1 MEFKNNQ
8 RLTHLRKIGGKIA
21 GLQVPLYASHACYF
35 IVLSVFPLLVLL
47 LSLVR
52 YTGLDVRSLTELVC
66 GVLPVALRPMAEDLI
81 VTTYY
86 TATGA
91 VLSVSALT
99 ALWSAGRGIFA
110 LMNGLNAAYGARESR
125 GYLHTRMLSM
135 WYTFGFL
142 TVLLLTL
149 ILQVF
154 GNDLLALLK
163 NADGMLFRFLTE
175 VLDLR
180 FFLLLILQTGLFT
193 AMYMVL
199 PNRKSRLIAAIPGA
213 LLSSIGWLI
222 FSDLF
227 SMYVEWLMDYTTLFG
242 SVYAVALSM
251 LWLYFCICILFY
263 GAALNH
269 WLENKNKIK
278 PE

>member
-1 MEFKNNQ
+1 MGNFKNNKYV
-8 RLTHLRKIGGKIA
+8 LRVRKLGSRVA
-21 GLQVPLYASHACYF
+21 ALQVPLYASQSCYF
-35 IVLSVFPLLVLL
+35 MILSAFPLLVVI
-47 LSLVR
+47 LSMIRFAGLEVQYLSDLV
-52 YTGLDVRSLTELVC
+52 S
-66 GVLPVALRPMAEDLI
+66 GVLPAALRPMAEDFI

-91 VLSVSALT
+91 VLSLSALT

-110 LMNGLNAAYGARESR
+110 LMSGMNAAYGVKETR
-125 GYLHTRMLSM
+125 GYLHTRLLSI

-142 TVLLLTL
+142 AVLLLTL
-149 ILQVF
+149 VLQVF
-154 GNDLLALLK
+154 GNSILGFLQTM
-163 NADGMLFRFLTE
+163 DGTLFRFLTE
-175 VLDLR
+175 VVDLR

-193 AMYMVL
+193 AMYTVL
-199 PNRKSRLIAAIPGA
+199 PNRKNRLIASIPGA

-227 SMYVEWLMDYTTLFG
+227 SIYVEQLAEFLTFFG

-251 LWLYFCICILFY
+251 LWLYFCMCILFY

-269 WLENKNKIK
+269 WLEDRT
-278 PE
+278 

>member
-1 MEFKNNQ
+1 MSFKDNKYV
-8 RLTHLRKIGGKIA
+8 LRVRKLGGRVA
-21 GLQVPLYASHACYF
+21 SLQVPLFASHACYF
-35 IVLSVFPLLVLL
+35 VILSAFPLMVVI
-47 LSLVR
+47 LSMIR
-52 YTGLDVRSLTELVC
+52 FAGLDVQYLSDLLS
-66 GVLPVALRPMAEDLI
+66 GVLPAALWPMAEDFI

-91 VLSVSALT
+91 VLSLSALT

-110 LMNGLNAAYGARESR
+110 LMSGMNAAYEVKETR
-125 GYLHTRMLSM
+125 GYLHTRLLSI

-142 TVLLLTL
+142 AVLLLTL
-149 ILQVF
+149 VLQVF
-154 GNDLLALLK
+154 GNSILGFLQTM
-163 NADGMLFRFLTE
+163 DGTLFRFLTE
-175 VLDLR
+175 VVDLR

-193 AMYMVL
+193 AMYTVL
-199 PNRKSRLIAAIPGA
+199 PNRKNRVIAGVPGA

-227 SMYVEWLMDYTTLFG
+227 SIYVEQLSEFLTFFG

-269 WLENKNKIK
+269 WLEDNKK

>member
-1 MEFKNNQ
+1 M
-8 RLTHLRKIGGKIA
+8 I
-21 GLQVPLYASHACYF
+21 
-35 IVLSVFPLLVLL
+35 LSAFPLLVVI
-47 LSLVR
+47 LSMIR
-52 YTGLDVRSLTELVC
+52 FAGLEVQYLSELVS
-66 GVLPVALRPMAEDLI
+66 GVLPAALRPMAEDFI

-91 VLSVSALT
+91 VLSLSALT

-110 LMNGLNAAYGARESR
+110 LMSGMNAAYGVKETR
-125 GYLHTRMLSM
+125 GYLHTRLLSI

-142 TVLLLTL
+142 AVLLLTL
-149 ILQVF
+149 VLQVF
-154 GNDLLALLK
+154 GNSILGFLQTM
-163 NADGMLFRFLTE
+163 DGTLFRFLTE
-175 VLDLR
+175 VVDLR

-193 AMYMVL
+193 AMYTVL
-199 PNRKSRLIAAIPGA
+199 PNRKNRLIASIPGA

-227 SMYVEWLMDYTTLFG
+227 SIYVEQLAEFLTFFG

-251 LWLYFCICILFY
+251 LWLYFCMCILFY

-269 WLENKNKIK
+269 WLEDRT
-278 PE
+278 